1 MSSLPRTDESMI
13 PGASTGWT
21 TLAGH
26 VALFSYFKVT
36 FEIGTT
42 FSVIVTVLPSLA
54 AVTKTTTSF
63 NGAVKRSKDERQ
75 HQDSW
80 K

>member
-1 MSSLPRTDESMI
+1 MI

-26 VALFSYFKVT
+26 VALFKVT

-63 NGAVKRSKDERQ
+63 NGAVKRSKDETQ